1 MRQRTL
7 ILIVVIVLVA
17 CGGAGLTAAPTTA
30 AARVDLSPGVWPAGD
45 LEEFAAL
52 EDGFGTLKAAA
63 RGDEGMVVGTTG
75 PLAVRSGVEALR
87 QGGNAIDAAITTSL
101 AQIVLVSGA
110 TVSFAGRMALVTY
123 DASTGEISYLN
134 GSWDV
139 PSAEDGLGIAACGV
153 DDGRQV
159 LVHGYMAGIEAAHDR
174 FGRLPFKALFRP
186 AIYFA
191 RRGFAY
197 SRIMNAWVSAYYD
210 RVTATPEGRA
220 LFLKPDGSRYA
231 VGETFR
237 QTALARTLTKVSR
250 QGARYLYRKKW
261 AKKFLRRVRAAGG
274 RVTAADLK
282 RYEPTWLEPLA
293 FEYDDHTVHGPRE
306 PGLGGIHLQGALGS
320 IDLRRLRGGHYT
332 ESAEALEQMLQAV
345 ESREAALRV
354 AGSHSDGVVAVDAEG
369 NVAALLHT
377 INADPWGAGLFVDGI
392 SIADVGCWA
401 SARVAEVGPGARM
414 PMPDNPLIITR
425 DGAPVA
431 ASSAIGAGLYPSTL
445 FSIVNLMSYGMGAE
459 QAIDTP
465 TFDQATFGDD
475 GVTHR
480 VTAGE
485 FTPSLLAAV
494 RDRGFTVVEHAA
506 SNPYEG
512 YWVAI
517 TIDPRT
523 GALEGDAGDGLNG
536 IAVAR

>member
-1 MRQRTL
+1 MRTL
-7 ILIVVIVLVA
+7 STLLIVAVA
-17 CGGAGLTAAPTTA
+17 AASTCAPGPVAAPA
-30 AARVDLSPGVWPAGD
+30 APPVDLSPDSWPAGD

-52 EDGFGTLKAAA
+52 EEGFDTPKAAA

-110 TVSFAGRMALVTY
+110 TVSFAGRMALVY
-123 DASTGEISYLN
+123 FDASSGGISYLN

-139 PSAEDGLGIAACGV
+139 PSSEDGVGIAACGV

-174 FGRLPFKALFRP
+174 FGALPFKSLFRP

-191 RRGFAY
+191 RQGFAY
-197 SRIMNAWVSAYYD
+197 TRIMNAWVNIYYD
-210 RVTATPEGRA
+210 RITATPEGRA

-250 QGARYLYRKKW
+250 QGAGYMYRKKW
-261 AKKFLRRVRAAGG
+261 AKKFLRRVRSRGG
-274 RVTAADLK
+274 RVSAADLK
-282 RYEPTWLEPLA
+282 GYEPTWLDPLS
-293 FEYDDHTVHGPRE
+293 FEYGGHTVHAPRE

-320 IDLRRLRGGHYT
+320 IDLRGLRGGHYT
-332 ESAEALEQMLQAV
+332 ESADALEQMLGAV
-345 ESREAALRV
+345 ENREAALRME
-354 AGSHSDGVVAVDAEG
+354 GSHSDGVVAVDAEG

-377 INADPWGAGLFVDGI
+377 INADPWGTGLFIDGV
-392 SIADVGCWA
+392 SVADVGCWA

-414 PMPDNPLIITR
+414 PMPDNPLIISR
-425 DGAPVA
+425 DGVPVA
-431 ASSAIGAGLYPSTL
+431 ASSAIGAGLYPTTL

-459 QAIDTP
+459 AAIDTP

-485 FTPSLLAAV
+485 FPPALLAAM
-494 RDRGFTVVEHAA
+494 RDRGFTVLEHPA

-517 TIDPRT
+517 TIDPES
-523 GALEGDAGDGLNG
+523 GAREGDAGDGLNG
-536 IAVAR
+536 IALAQ